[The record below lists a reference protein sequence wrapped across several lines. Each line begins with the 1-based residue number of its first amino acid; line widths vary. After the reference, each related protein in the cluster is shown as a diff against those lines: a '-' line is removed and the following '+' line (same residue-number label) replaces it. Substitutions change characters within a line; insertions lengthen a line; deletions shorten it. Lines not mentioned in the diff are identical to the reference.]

1 MRVLQGGER
10 EREGKRV
17 WQSGLEKR
25 CSWESDI
32 GREKKV
38 RRSGEQNG
46 GRGTKIGFCVMT
58 SSFRRKVGCLAEC
71 KVLSRSYL

>member
-38 RRSGEQNG
+38 RRSGE
-46 GRGTKIGFCVMT
+46 
-58 SSFRRKVGCLAEC
+58 RRERDKDRLLRHDILVPSKSG
-71 KVLSRSYL
+71 LSC